1 MVKDGKEQTLID
13 KLENAGILPKITLP
27 EGSEER
33 VNKYIED
40 AYKKVK
46 EYSQIRP
53 YETLS
58 DYCSIKKYYV
68 IAKSGSP
75 GHFAEEDA
83 VWLFYDKEGIWYD
96 EIFPEMLFSEE
107 DLDVLENEILPK
119 AQKSTS
125 DKDVRIYK
133 VPVVIGE
140 M

>member
-1 MVKDGKEQTLID
+1 M
-13 KLENAGILPKITLP
+13 ENSSILPEIILP

-33 VNKYIED
+33 INKVIED

-46 EYSQIRP
+46 EYSNMGS

-58 DYCSIKKYYV
+58 DYGSMKKYYV
-68 IAKSGSP
+68 IAKPGEP

-83 VWLFYDKEGIWYD
+83 VWLFYDNGIWYD
-96 EIFPEMLFSEE
+96 EILPDMLFSEE
-107 DLDVLENEILPK
+107 ELGVLENEILPK
-119 AQKSTS
+119 ARKATS

>member
-1 MVKDGKEQTLID
+1 MTKKEH
-13 KLENAGILPKITLP
+13 KLYEEMENSSIWPKINLP

-46 EYSQIRP
+46 EYSQIKP

-83 VWLFYDKEGIWYD
+83 VWFFYDRGIWYD
-96 EIFPEMLFSEE
+96 EILPEMLFSEE

-119 AQKSTS
+119 ARKSTS
-125 DKDVRIYK
+125 EKDVHIYK